1 MSAFRRIGELTI
13 AHLIND
19 IYAPILMALQPV
31 LITMYGYGY
40 FEAALLPVV
49 HSLTSSLLQPLFG
62 YLADNKGIK
71 VSIGISILLSGIGVS
86 VLGLIPNQYYIML
99 LCVALSGVGHAS
111 FHPGALCQVS
121 ILATG
126 SSRGKLT
133 SLFVVGGNMG
143 MALGPIIAGIILT
156 TGGVPQVIWLIVPAI
171 ATALFLHVNPLTDC
185 CNIKQEK
192 TSEGKENWRP
202 VMLLFT
208 GATLRSW
215 VTFGAMTFLP
225 TYLVLEGYSLL
236 EATTLVSIM
245 MIAGVTGQLSGGAL
259 SDRIG
264 RKKVIVFTT
273 LASIPAFI
281 AILLTHGLFLIL
293 SMMIF
298 GFLLW
303 SSFSVTIALSH
314 EMIPSKIGLIS
325 GLFLGIA
332 MGAGAIGVSISG
344 AVADMAGLYTCL
356 ETFPVILMVSV
367 IIFMMVKS
375 SSPHPYQD

>member
-1 MSAFRRIGELTI
+1 MSAVRRIWELTI

-19 IYAPILMALQPV
+19 IYAPVLMALQPV

-49 HSLTSSLLQPLFG
+49 HSLTSSLLQPFFG
-62 YLADNKGIK
+62 YLADKKGIK
-71 VSIGISILLSGIGVS
+71 VSVGISILLSGIGIS
-86 VLGLIPNQYYIML
+86 VLGLIPNQYIMML

-156 TGGVPQVIWLIVPAI
+156 TGGVPEVIWLIVPAI
-171 ATALFLHVNPLTDC
+171 ATALFLHLNPLAEC
-185 CNIKQEK
+185 CNIKQE
-192 TSEGKENWRP
+192 TVSEGKENWGP
-202 VMLLFT
+202 VMLLFS

-215 VTFGAMTFLP
+215 VTFGGMTFLP

-245 MIAGVTGQLSGGAL
+245 MVAGVAGQLSGGAL
-259 SDRIG
+259 SDRVG
-264 RKKVIVFTT
+264 RKKVIVITT
-273 LASIPAFI
+273 FASIPAFI
-281 AILLTHGLFLIL
+281 AILLTHGPLLIV
-293 SMMIF
+293 SMMVF

-303 SSFSVTIALSH
+303 SSFSVTIAMSH
-314 EMIPSKIGLIS
+314 EMVPSKIGLVS

-332 MGAGAIGVSISG
+332 LGAGAIGVSVSG
-344 AVADMAGLYTCL
+344 AIADMAGLYTSL
-356 ETFPVILMVSV
+356 ATFPIILAVSV
-367 IIFMMVKS
+367 IIFMLVKS
-375 SSPHPYQD
+375 PPSHPHQE

>member
-1 MSAFRRIGELTI
+1 MSAVRRIWELTI

-19 IYAPILMALQPV
+19 IYAPVLMALQPV

-49 HSLTSSLLQPLFG
+49 HSLTSSLLQPFFG
-62 YLADNKGIK
+62 YLADKKGIK
-71 VSIGISILLSGIGVS
+71 VSVGISILLSGIGIS
-86 VLGLIPNQYYIML
+86 VLGLIPNQYIMML

-156 TGGVPQVIWLIVPAI
+156 TGGVPEVIWLIVPAI
-171 ATALFLHVNPLTDC
+171 ATALFLHLNPLAEC
-185 CNIKQEK
+185 CNIKQE
-192 TSEGKENWRP
+192 TVSEGKENWRP
-202 VMLLFT
+202 VMLLFS

-215 VTFGAMTFLP
+215 VTFGGMTFLP

-245 MIAGVTGQLSGGAL
+245 MVAGVAGQLSGGAL

-264 RKKVIVFTT
+264 RKKVIVITT
-273 LASIPAFI
+273 FASIPAFI
-281 AILLTHGLFLIL
+281 AILLTHGPLLIV
-293 SMMIF
+293 SMMVF

-303 SSFSVTIALSH
+303 SSFSVTIAMSH
-314 EMIPSKIGLIS
+314 EMVPSKIGLVS

-332 MGAGAIGVSISG
+332 LGAGAIGVSVSG
-344 AVADMAGLYTCL
+344 AIADMAGLYTSL
-356 ETFPVILMVSV
+356 ATFPIILAVSV
-367 IIFMMVKS
+367 LIFMLVKS
-375 SSPHPYQD
+375 PPSHPHQE

>member
-19 IYAPILMALQPV
+19 IYAPVLMALQPV

-40 FEAALLPVV
+40 FEAALLPVM
-49 HSLTSSLLQPLFG
+49 HSLTSSLLQPVFG

-86 VLGLIPNQYYIML
+86 ILGLIPNQYLMML
-99 LCVALSGVGHAS
+99 MCVAISGVGHAS

-156 TGGVPQVIWLIVPAI
+156 TGGVPQVIWLIIPAVV
-171 ATALFLHVNPLTDC
+171 TALVLYINPLSDS
-185 CNIKQEK
+185 CNIRQK
-192 TSEGKENWRP
+192 SSADGNENWRP
-202 VMLLFT
+202 VMLLFS

-215 VTFGAMTFLP
+215 VTFGSMTFLP

-245 MIAGVTGQLSGGAL
+245 MVAGVAGQLSGGAL

-264 RKKVIVFTT
+264 RKKVIVITT
-273 LASIPAFI
+273 CASIPAFI
-281 AILLTHGLFLIL
+281 AILLTHGSLLIV

-303 SSFSVTIALSH
+303 SSFSVTIAMSH
-314 EMIPSKIGLIS
+314 ELIPSKVGLIS

-344 AVADMAGLYTCL
+344 AVADMAGLYASL
-356 ETFPVILMVSV
+356 ETFPIILVISV
-367 IIFMMVKS
+367 IIFMLVR
-375 SSPHPYQD
+375 SPASHLHHA

>member
-19 IYAPILMALQPV
+19 IYAPVLMALQPV
-31 LITMYGYGY
+31 LITIYGYGY

-86 VLGLIPNQYYIML
+86 LLGLIPDQYYIML
-99 LCVALSGVGHAS
+99 LCVTLSGIGHAS

-156 TGGVPQVIWLIVPAI
+156 TGGVPQVIWLIIPAV
-171 ATALFLHVNPLTDC
+171 ATALFLHINPLADS
-185 CNIKQEK
+185 CNIKQEN
-192 TSEGKENWRP
+192 TSEGEENWRP

-245 MIAGVTGQLSGGAL
+245 MIAGVAGQLSGGAL

-264 RKKVIVFTT
+264 RKKVIVITT

-281 AILLTHGLFLIL
+281 AILLTHGLFLII

-344 AVADMAGLYTCL
+344 AVADMAGLYTSL
-356 ETFPVILMVSV
+356 ETFPVILAISV
-367 IIFMMVKS
+367 IIFMLVKS
-375 SSPHPYQD
+375 PSVHSSQD

>member
-1 MSAFRRIGELTI
+1 MSAVRRIWELTI

-19 IYAPILMALQPV
+19 IYAPVLMSLQPV

-49 HSLTSSLLQPLFG
+49 HSLTSSLLQPFFG
-62 YLADNKGIK
+62 YLADKKGIK
-71 VSIGISILLSGIGVS
+71 VSVGISILLSGIGIS
-86 VLGLIPNQYYIML
+86 VLGLIPNQYIMML

-143 MALGPIIAGIILT
+143 VALGPIIAGIILT

-171 ATALFLHVNPLTDC
+171 ATALFLHLNPLAEC
-185 CNIKQEK
+185 CNIKQE
-192 TSEGKENWRP
+192 TVSEGKENWRP
-202 VMLLFT
+202 VMLLFS

-215 VTFGAMTFLP
+215 VTFGGMTFLP

-245 MIAGVTGQLSGGAL
+245 MVAGVAGQLSGGAL

-264 RKKVIVFTT
+264 RKKVIVITT
-273 LASIPAFI
+273 FASIPAFI
-281 AILLTHGLFLIL
+281 AILLTHGPLLIV
-293 SMMIF
+293 SMMVF

-303 SSFSVTIALSH
+303 SSFSVTIAMSH
-314 EMIPSKIGLIS
+314 EMVPSKIGLVS

-332 MGAGAIGVSISG
+332 LGAGAIGVSVSG
-344 AVADMAGLYTCL
+344 AIADMAGLYTSL
-356 ETFPVILMVSV
+356 ATFPIILAVSV
-367 IIFMMVKS
+367 LIFMLVKS
-375 SSPHPYQD
+375 PPSHPHQE

>member
-1 MSAFRRIGELTI
+1 
-13 AHLIND
+13 
-19 IYAPILMALQPV
+19 MALQPV

-171 ATALFLHVNPLTDC
+171 ATALFLHVNPITDC
-185 CNIKQEK
+185 
-192 TSEGKENWRP
+192 
-202 VMLLFT
+202 
-208 GATLRSW
+208 
-215 VTFGAMTFLP
+215 
-225 TYLVLEGYSLL
+225 
-236 EATTLVSIM
+236 
-245 MIAGVTGQLSGGAL
+245 
-259 SDRIG
+259 
-264 RKKVIVFTT
+264 
-273 LASIPAFI
+273 
-281 AILLTHGLFLIL
+281 
-293 SMMIF
+293 
-298 GFLLW
+298 
-303 SSFSVTIALSH
+303 
-314 EMIPSKIGLIS
+314 
-325 GLFLGIA
+325 
-332 MGAGAIGVSISG
+332 
-344 AVADMAGLYTCL
+344 
-356 ETFPVILMVSV
+356 
-367 IIFMMVKS
+367 
-375 SSPHPYQD
+375 

>member
-1 MSAFRRIGELTI
+1 MSALRKVGELTI

-19 IYAPILMALQPV
+19 IYAPVLMALQPV

-62 YLADNKGIK
+62 YLADNKGMK
-71 VSIGISILLSGIGVS
+71 VSVGISILLSGIGVS
-86 VLGLIPNQYYIML
+86 VLGLIPDHYLIML
-99 LCVALSGVGHAS
+99 GCVALSGVGHAS
-111 FHPGALCQVS
+111 FHPGALCQVNT
-121 ILATG
+121 LATG
-126 SSRGKLT
+126 NSRGKLT

-156 TGGVPQVIWLIVPAI
+156 TGGVPQVIWLIIPAI
-171 ATALFLHVNPLTDC
+171 ATALFLHLHPLEDICT
-185 CNIKQEK
+185 IKHERQN
-192 TSEGKENWRP
+192 TIKEDWKP
-202 VMLLFT
+202 VILLFS

-215 VTFGAMTFLP
+215 VTFGGMTFLP

-245 MIAGVTGQLSGGAL
+245 MIAGVAGQLGGGIL

-264 RKKVIVFTT
+264 RKQVIVFTT
-273 LASIPAFI
+273 IASIPAFI
-281 AILLTHGLFLIL
+281 AILLTHGIFLIA

-303 SSFSVTIALSH
+303 SSFSVTIAMSH
-314 EMIPSKIGLIS
+314 EMIPTKVGLIS

-332 MGAGAIGVSISG
+332 MGAGAIGVSVSG
-344 AVADMAGLYTCL
+344 IIADIVGLYTSL
-356 ETFPVILMVSV
+356 QVFPVILIITSC
-367 IIFMMVKS
+367 IFMLVKNPKS
-375 SSPHPYQD
+375 HS

>member
-1 MSAFRRIGELTI
+1 MSAVRRIWELTI

-19 IYAPILMALQPV
+19 IYAPVLMALQPV

-49 HSLTSSLLQPLFG
+49 HSLTSSLLQPFFG
-62 YLADNKGIK
+62 YLADKKGIK
-71 VSIGISILLSGIGVS
+71 VSVGISILLSGIGIS
-86 VLGLIPNQYYIML
+86 VLGLIPNQYIMML

-126 SSRGKLT
+126 RSRGKLT

-171 ATALFLHVNPLTDC
+171 ATALFLHLNPLADC

-192 TSEGKENWRP
+192 TSEGKENWGP
-202 VMLLFT
+202 VMLLFS

-215 VTFGAMTFLP
+215 VTFGGMTFLP

-245 MIAGVTGQLSGGAL
+245 MVAGVAGQLSGGAL

-264 RKKVIVFTT
+264 RKKVIVITT
-273 LASIPAFI
+273 FASIPAFI
-281 AILLTHGLFLIL
+281 AILLTHGPLLIV
-293 SMMIF
+293 SMMVF

-303 SSFSVTIALSH
+303 SSFSVTIAMSH
-314 EMIPSKIGLIS
+314 EMIPTKIGLIS

-344 AVADMAGLYTCL
+344 AIADMAGLYTSL
-356 ETFPVILMVSV
+356 ATFPVILVVSV
-367 IIFMMVKS
+367 IIFMLVKS
-375 SSPHPYQD
+375 PSSHPHQE

>member
-1 MSAFRRIGELTI
+1 MSAVRRIWELTI

-19 IYAPILMALQPV
+19 IYAPVLMALQPV

-49 HSLTSSLLQPLFG
+49 HSLTSSLLQPFFG
-62 YLADNKGIK
+62 YLADKKGIK
-71 VSIGISILLSGIGVS
+71 VSVGISILLSGIGIS
-86 VLGLIPNQYYIML
+86 VLGLIPNQYIMML

-171 ATALFLHVNPLTDC
+171 ATALFLHLNPLAEC
-185 CNIKQEK
+185 CNIKQE
-192 TSEGKENWRP
+192 TVSEGKENWGP
-202 VMLLFT
+202 VMLLFS

-215 VTFGAMTFLP
+215 VTFGGMTFLP

-245 MIAGVTGQLSGGAL
+245 MVAGVAGQLSGGAL

-264 RKKVIVFTT
+264 RKKVIVITT
-273 LASIPAFI
+273 FASIPAFI
-281 AILLTHGLFLIL
+281 AILLTHGPLLIV
-293 SMMIF
+293 SMMVF

-303 SSFSVTIALSH
+303 SSFSVTIAMSH
-314 EMIPSKIGLIS
+314 EMVPSKIGLVS

-332 MGAGAIGVSISG
+332 LGAGAIGVSVSG
-344 AVADMAGLYTCL
+344 AIADMAGLYTSL
-356 ETFPVILMVSV
+356 ATFPIILAVSV
-367 IIFMMVKS
+367 LIFMLVKS
-375 SSPHPYQD
+375 PPSHPHQE